1 MDMLGALA
9 EAFIVT
15 MIIGA
20 VAIGLLVLGVWLFS

>member
-1 MDMLGALA
+1 MDMLGVLA

-15 MIIGA
+15 MIIGV